1 MSKQQHKQ
9 SPIPTPTHN
18 GRRLVLRGEAHP
30 EPKWDVYIAALLA
43 YSLRAVQEEPNRQ
56 EGDRG

>member
-9 SPIPTPTHN
+9 SPTPAPTLN
-18 GRRLVLRGEAHP
+18 GRRLVLRGEAHA

-43 YSLRAVQEEPNRQ
+43 YSLRAVQEEPKRQ
-56 EGDRG
+56 ERDGG